1 MQSSKYKIKQLAAWG
16 LTLVILGLAFFAV
29 FKAKD
34 IVSDELSMIPPAP
47 ARLALPDG
55 GWETVRFS
63 TADNVAL
70 AAWYAPSQNGQTI
83 VVMHGFGANRSQVLD
98 VSQMLRDQGFGV
110 FTYDTRAHG
119 ESAGK
124 EIGYG
129 EKEVEDL
136 RAAMDWLERRTEVD
150 ISRVGVYGFSLGG
163 FIAAREAVG
172 DKRISTLILAG
183 MPSSIF
189 ELAEDESGGGL
200 KGFLDASLRLLASK
214 VVGNARYEHSG
225 YDAVKALSESKR
237 PLLFISGALDEVVPT
252 ARTQKLFEEAMEP
265 KAIAI
270 FENAGH
276 GDYLKADRQRFQ
288 KLVVNHFK
296 RSLEKRRD
304 FSGR

>member
-1 MQSSKYKIKQLAAWG
+1 MQSSKYNVKRVLAWGFTFVILVLALLAA
-16 LTLVILGLAFFAV
+16 

-34 IVSDELSMIPPAP
+34 IVNDELTLIPPAP
-47 ARLALPDG
+47 AHLELPDAN
-55 GWETVRFS
+55 WEAVRFYTVDS
-63 TADNVAL
+63 ISL

-83 VVMHGFGANRSQVLD
+83 VVMHGFAANRSQVLE

-119 ESAGK
+119 ESGGK

-136 RAAMDWLERRTEVD
+136 RAAMDWLERRPEVD

-163 FIAAREAVG
+163 FIAAREAVS
-172 DKRISTLILAG
+172 DKRISALVLAG
-183 MPSSIF
+183 TPSSIF

-200 KGFLDASLRLLASK
+200 KGYLDASLRQLAVK
-214 VVGNARYEHSG
+214 IAGRDRYEHSG
-225 YDAVKALSESKR
+225 YEAVKAFGETKR
-237 PLLFISGALDEVVPT
+237 PILFITGAKDEVVPM
-252 ARTQKLFEEAMEP
+252 ARTQKLFEAALDP

-270 FENAGH
+270 FETAGH
-276 GDYLKADRQRFQ
+276 GDYSKADAQRFQ

-296 RSLEKRRD
+296 RSLEKRRE